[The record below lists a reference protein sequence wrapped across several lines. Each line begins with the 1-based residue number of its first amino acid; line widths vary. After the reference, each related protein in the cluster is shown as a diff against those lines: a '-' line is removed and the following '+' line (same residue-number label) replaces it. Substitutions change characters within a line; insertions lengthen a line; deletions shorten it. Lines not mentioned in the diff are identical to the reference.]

1 MFAPI
6 EHCSARRH
14 ASLVKGSYR
23 GDRPMTHEDQIS
35 VVSRGYAALNRGDIE
50 SALELVDPEFAWS
63 DPPDV
68 VGACGGR
75 GRGEFARY
83 LHGFFHAWDEFRCEP
98 EQFRV
103 AGDALLVVV
112 REGGRGKLS
121 GAVVEHRLIHVWRFR
136 EGRAVSLDSFVDPS
150 DAVESALPWA
160 ESAAA

>member
-23 GDRPMTHEDQIS
+23 GDRPMTHQDQIS

-50 SALELVDPEFAWS
+50 SVLELVDPEFAWS

-68 VGACGGR
+68 VGAHGGA
-75 GRGEFARY
+75 GRSEFALY
-83 LHGFFHAWDEFRCEP
+83 LQSFSQVWDEFRCEP
-98 EQFRV
+98 EQYRV
-103 AGDALLVVV
+103 AGDARLVVV

-121 GAVVEHRLIHVWRFR
+121 GA
-136 EGRAVSLDSFVDPS
+136 
-150 DAVESALPWA
+150 
-160 ESAAA
+160 